1 MNLPKKELQHG
12 VNKLEARF
20 YKGYTMGQKTIDEIN
35 NFTTFK
41 FDENTNRVVNMRFQ
55 EETNIDEFL
64 NIQNILDKD
73 KVLYKF
79 DKNFDIQVIS

>member
-1 MNLPKKELQHG
+1 
-12 VNKLEARF
+12 
-20 YKGYTMGQKTIDEIN
+20 MGQKTIDEIN

>member
-1 MNLPKKELQHG
+1 
-12 VNKLEARF
+12 
-20 YKGYTMGQKTIDEIN
+20 MGQKTIDEIN

-41 FDENTNRVVNMRFQ
+41 FDKNINRVVNMRFQ

-64 NIQNILDKD
+64 NIQNILDKN
-73 KVLYKF
+73 KVLYRF

>member
-1 MNLPKKELQHG
+1 
-12 VNKLEARF
+12 
-20 YKGYTMGQKTIDEIN
+20 MGQKTIDEIN

-41 FDENTNRVVNMRFQ
+41 FDKNTNRVVNMKFQ

-64 NIQNILDKD
+64 NIQNILDKN

>member
-1 MNLPKKELQHG
+1 
-12 VNKLEARF
+12 
-20 YKGYTMGQKTIDEIN
+20 MGQKTIDEIN

-41 FDENTNRVVNMRFQ
+41 FDKNTQRVINMKFQ

-64 NIQNILDKD
+64 NIQNILDKN

>member
-1 MNLPKKELQHG
+1 
-12 VNKLEARF
+12 
-20 YKGYTMGQKTIDEIN
+20 MGQKTIDEIN

-41 FDENTNRVVNMRFQ
+41 FDKNTQRVINLKFQ

-64 NIQNILDKD
+64 NIQNILDNN

>member
-1 MNLPKKELQHG
+1 
-12 VNKLEARF
+12 
-20 YKGYTMGQKTIDEIN
+20 MGQKTIDEIN

-41 FDENTNRVVNMRFQ
+41 FDEHTNRVVNMRFQ
-55 EETNIDEFL
+55 EDTNIDEFL
-64 NIQNILDKD
+64 DIQNILDKD

>member
-1 MNLPKKELQHG
+1 
-12 VNKLEARF
+12 
-20 YKGYTMGQKTIDEIN
+20 MGQKTIDEIN

-41 FDENTNRVVNMRFQ
+41 FDENTNRDVNMRFQ

>member
-1 MNLPKKELQHG
+1 
-12 VNKLEARF
+12 
-20 YKGYTMGQKTIDEIN
+20 MGQKTIDEIN

-64 NIQNILDKD
+64 NIQNILDHD
-73 KVLYKF
+73 KVLYRF